1 MFVVHGRTR
10 CQFYKGDAD
19 WSAVR
24 SVVEAVEAPVFVNGD
39 IYDGQDALQAIEQ
52 SGANGV
58 MVGRSLI
65 GRPWDIVEI
74 SSAVD
79 GRAPISVS
87 AAQKAQVA
95 VDHYRDIL
103 DFYPAAC
110 V

>member
-58 MVGRSLI
+58 MVGRGYCDQAELPKADPLRVRICQSQD
-65 GRPWDIVEI
+65 PEDVVE
-74 SSAVD
+74 ALEQAFLQMEV
-79 GRAPISVS
+79 
-87 AAQKAQVA
+87 AA
-95 VDHYRDIL
+95 
-103 DFYPAAC
+103 
-110 V
+110 